1 MFPHASCQIF
11 TSHLLSMHSA
21 SVLFPSLPLQT
32 VYHNSAVPA
41 IVFSESALKSVF
53 PLADGADQ
61 HAYQHSSGDGTF
73 THALQAASKA
83 EAQHAGDEDEGHIKD
98 DFHRTETDR
107 QHFAY
112 GERYAFAGKHDH
124 IGADLQKDADRNQD
138 ASASSGESKNV
149 PIPAIGIF
157 TPLFSVTY
165 SIFIASCLILILL
178 YPARPQTEVSLR
190 YEV

>member
-1 MFPHASCQIF
+1 M
-11 TSHLLSMHSA
+11 
-21 SVLFPSLPLQT
+21 LP
-32 VYHNSAVPA
+32 VRFSPA
-41 IVFSESALKSVF
+41 ICSLCIPHRYSFLLCHCKQYIIIQPCRPSFFSESALKSVF

-73 THALQAASKA
+73 THALQVASKA

>member
-83 EAQHAGDEDEGHIKD
+83 EAQHAGDEDE
-98 DFHRTETDR
+98 
-107 QHFAY
+107 
-112 GERYAFAGKHDH
+112 
-124 IGADLQKDADRNQD
+124 
-138 ASASSGESKNV
+138 
-149 PIPAIGIF
+149 
-157 TPLFSVTY
+157 
-165 SIFIASCLILILL
+165 
-178 YPARPQTEVSLR
+178 ARV
-190 YEV
+190 